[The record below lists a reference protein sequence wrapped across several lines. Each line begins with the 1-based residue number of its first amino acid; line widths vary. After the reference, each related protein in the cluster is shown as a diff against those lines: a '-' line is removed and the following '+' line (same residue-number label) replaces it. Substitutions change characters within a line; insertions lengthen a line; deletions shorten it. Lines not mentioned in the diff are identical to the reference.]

1 MATPN
6 LYAVQLNDDQR
17 QELLCITQNG
27 HAPAKKILHARILLL
42 ADKAHPE
49 GRWGDAHI
57 ATVLDLH
64 VNSVARIRKLFV
76 LEGTQPALDRKA
88 RATPPLAPKLD
99 GRVEA
104 HLVALCCS
112 AAPAGH
118 ARWTLSLLVE
128 ELTRGR
134 FVTTVCRET
143 VRRALK
149 KMNCSL
155 GGSSVGA
162 SPKRTGRGSSPR
174 WKTSST
180 STPRSTRPRSR

>member
-6 LYAVQLNDDQR
+6 LYAVRLSDDQR
-17 QELLCITQNG
+17 QQLLGLTHNG

-57 ATVLDLH
+57 AAALDLH

-76 LEGTQPALDRKA
+76 LEGTQPALQRKP
-88 RATPPLAPKLD
+88 RAHPPVAPKLD
-99 GRVEA
+99 GRIEA

-134 FVTTVCRET
+134 FVTSVCRET

-149 KMNCSL
+149 KTSCSP
-155 GGSSVGA
+155 GGSSAGA
-162 SPKRTGRGSSPR
+162 SPRRTGRGS
-174 WKTSST
+174 
-180 STPRSTRPRSR
+180 

>member
-6 LYAVQLNDDQR
+6 LYAVQLKDDQR
-17 QELLCITQNG
+17 QQLLHITHNG
-27 HAPAKKILHARILLL
+27 HAPAKKILHARVLLL

-57 ATVLDLH
+57 AAALNLH

-76 LEGTQPALDRKA
+76 LQGAQPALERQP
-88 RATPPLAPKLD
+88 RTTPPVAPKID

-104 HLVALCCS
+104 HLVALCC
-112 AAPAGH
+112 APAPAGH
-118 ARWTLSLLVE
+118 ARWTLSLLVQ

-149 KMNCSL
+149 KTNCNL
-155 GGSSVGA
+155 GASNVGA
-162 SPKRTGRGSSPR
+162 SRKRTGRAS
-174 WKTSST
+174 
-180 STPRSTRPRSR
+180 